1 MSRERRANN
10 DVQWRQQRTEEVLD
24 AIEAAIELDL
34 GMAAIA
40 DLPEGF
46 RDPIK
51 AFARGCELLDSGLSF
66 HSLVQS
72 DSSASDDDEF
82 RMVARNGSAI
92 AEHIKQRMHAE
103 RQKVEAQMLLDFDES
118 P

>member
-1 MSRERRANN
+1 MSKVRRV
-10 DVQWRQQRTEEVLD
+10 DDLQRRQQRTEAVLD

-40 DLPEGF
+40 DLPESL
-46 RDPIK
+46 RDPVK
-51 AFARGCELLDSGLSF
+51 AFARGCELLDKGLSF
-66 HSLVQS
+66 HSVEQS
-72 DSSASDDDEF
+72 DSSSGDDDEF

-92 AEHIKQRMHAE
+92 AEHIKQRMRAE
-103 RQKVEAQMLLDFDES
+103 REEVEAQMVLGFDES